1 METLT
6 LSSKGQLV
14 IPAAMRRRLGLAA
27 GAALHVSEESGRIV
41 LSPVRRVGAS
51 DVDASAG
58 MLKAKPSGSPRRLED
73 FDAASLLKPAPKT
86 RRA

>member
-1 METLT
+1 MDTLT

-14 IPAAMRRRLGLAA
+14 IPAAMRRRLGLSA
-27 GAALHVSEESGRIV
+27 GAALQVSEESGRIV
-41 LSPVRRVGAS
+41 LSPVRRVGTS

-58 MLKAKPSGSPRRLED
+58 MLKARPSGKPRRLED
-73 FDAASLLKPAPKT
+73 FDPASLLTRAAKA